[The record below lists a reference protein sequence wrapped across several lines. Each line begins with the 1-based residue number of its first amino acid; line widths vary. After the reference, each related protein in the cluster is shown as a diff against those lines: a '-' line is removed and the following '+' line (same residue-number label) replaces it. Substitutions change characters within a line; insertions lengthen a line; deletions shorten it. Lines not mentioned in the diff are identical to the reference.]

1 MCRNFRSIEWHQ
13 KHTTKSHNTVH
24 FRFSICL
31 QWARLNYFEGID
43 ILEYF
48 YPILQY
54 RCLPIFYSKKLF
66 LRQSAYLLCC
76 KLSLKINQTV
86 YILPLILMIISR
98 WSPYTSDLVNNYF
111 TDNTEKVWGLVFGFC
126 WEIYRWDP
134 WQNSLDCHSTTTCS
148 SASWSRQWSG
158 HQEYAP
164 LSHQSD
170 CPGAGPLI
178 HIR

>member
-126 WEIYRWDP
+126 WEIYQVRSVTELVGL
-134 WQNSLDCHSTTTCS
+134 SLYNNLQQCKLKQAVERS
-148 SASWSRQWSG
+148 SRVRTSVPPKWLSWRRAFDT
-158 HQEYAP
+158 H
-164 LSHQSD
+164 
-170 CPGAGPLI
+170 
-178 HIR
+178 